1 MATPANAK
9 QTPQQIPAGF
19 LTLRF
24 EEIQEPGVYV
34 TERGAMFRVQ
44 PEALAHGHSPL
55 ISWESKDSVVVT
67 RISEDPYTPI
77 SKSRQLAADADLCVN
92 F

>member
-1 MATPANAK
+1 MTTPPNAK
-9 QTPQQIPAGF
+9 QTPQQIPPGF
-19 LTLRF
+19 LALRF

-34 TERGAMFRVQ
+34 TERGAMFRV
-44 PEALAHGHSPL
+44 PPDALGQGHSPL

-67 RISEDPYTPI
+67 RVCEDPYAPI
-77 SKSRQLAADADLCVN
+77 SKARQLAADADLYVN

>member
-1 MATPANAK
+1 MTTPANAK
-9 QTPQQIPAGF
+9 QTPQQIPPGF
-19 LTLRF
+19 LTVRF

-34 TERGAMFRVQ
+34 TERGAMFRVP
-44 PEALAHGHSPL
+44 PEGLAQGHSPL

-67 RISEDPYTPI
+67 RICEDPYAPI
-77 SKSRQLAADADLCVN
+77 SRARQLAADADLGVN

>member
-1 MATPANAK
+1 MTVPANAK
-9 QTPQQIPAGF
+9 QKPQQIPPGF

-24 EEIQEPGVYV
+24 EEIQDPGVYV
-34 TERGAMFRVQ
+34 TERGAMFRI
-44 PEALAHGHSPL
+44 PPDALAQGHSPL

-67 RISEDPYTPI
+67 RVCEDPYAPI
-77 SKSRQLAADADLCVN
+77 SRARQLAADADLNVN